1 MPFCP
6 SCRAEYVS
14 TFSECHDCEVK
25 LVAELAHPETDASMG
40 DVYVCYEPFQAH
52 RIAEMLRGAGIETL
66 VRDRSC
72 TSFPTNLGMEC
83 EQHVAVLPTRFD
95 EAHRLIEAAIHD
107 QVFADDGHLT

>member
-14 TFSECHDCEVK
+14 TYSECHDCDVK
-25 LVAELAHPETDASMG
+25 LVAQLEHHEIDTDMG
-40 DVYVCYEPFQAH
+40 DVYVCYEAFQAH

-72 TSFPTNLGMEC
+72 SSFPTNLGTEC
-83 EQHVAVLPTRFD
+83 EQHVAVLPSRFD
-95 EAHRLIEAAIHD
+95 EAHQLIEAAILD
-107 QVFADDGHLT
+107 QVFPEDGHLT